1 MPLVSW
7 IVVGLVLGYL
17 ARFITRRR
25 FGFIRTLIAGLIG
38 GVVGGFIGWAVGF
51 GGIFDNFNIWSFLI
65 SIGAAAVVLIVM
77 GLMHP
82 VRSK

>member
-1 MPLVSW
+1 MPLLSW
-7 IVVGLVLGYL
+7 ILVGLVLGYL

-38 GVVGGFIGWAVGF
+38 GVIGGFIGWAAGF
-51 GGIFDNFNIWSFLI
+51 GGIIGGFSIWSFLI
-65 SIGAAAVVLIVM
+65 SIAVAAVVLIVM

>member
-1 MPLVSW
+1 MPVLSW
-7 IVVGLVLGYL
+7 ILVGLVLGYL
-17 ARFITRRR
+17 ARFVTRRR

-38 GVVGGFIGWAVGF
+38 GLVGGFIGWAFGF
-51 GGIFDNFNIWSFLI
+51 GGIFNDFSIWSFLI

>member
-1 MPLVSW
+1 VPLLSW
-7 IVVGLVLGYL
+7 ILVGLVLGYL

-25 FGFIRTLIAGLIG
+25 FGLIRTLIAGLIG
-38 GVVGGFIGWAVGF
+38 GVVGGFIGWAAGF
-51 GGIFDNFNIWSFLI
+51 GGVFDNFSVWSFLI
-65 SIGAAAVVLIVM
+65 SIGVAAVVLIIM

>member
-1 MPLVSW
+1 MPLLSW
-7 IVVGLVLGYL
+7 ILVGLVLGYL
-17 ARFITRRR
+17 ARFFTRRR

-38 GVVGGFIGWAVGF
+38 GVVGGFIGWAAGF
-51 GGIFDNFNIWSFLI
+51 GGIFGDFSIWSFLI